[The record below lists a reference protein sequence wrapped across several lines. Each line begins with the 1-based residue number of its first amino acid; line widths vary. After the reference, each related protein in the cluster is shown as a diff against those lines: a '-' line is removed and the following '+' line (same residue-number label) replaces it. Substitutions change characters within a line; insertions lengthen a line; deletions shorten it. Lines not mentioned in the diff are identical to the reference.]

1 MKRFQS
7 VKAGA
12 EGHFTT
18 MSSIARV
25 ILKEPA
31 TDFSSY
37 DSVCVCALCDP
48 IDYSTPGSSVHGIL
62 QARRLEWVAIS
73 SSRDPTCVSYVFC
86 ISRWILYPPPPG
98 KLLNDSGSLK
108 CLRMIYFGL
117 KEHFGKE
124 ELRSWDAVDPLEV
137 CGDRR
142 VSSSQL
148 SRCLVR
154 RSW

>member
-7 VKAGA
+7 VKAEA

-48 IDYSTPGSSVHGIL
+48 TDYSTPGSSVHGIL

-73 SSRDPTCVSYVFC
+73 SSRGSSWPTDRTCVSSVSC
-86 ISRWILYPPPPG
+86 IGRRILYHSPTREAPRRS
-98 KLLNDSGSLK
+98 LSSLK
-108 CLRMIYFGL
+108 SFVRC
-117 KEHFGKE
+117 
-124 ELRSWDAVDPLEV
+124 APQ
-137 CGDRR
+137 
-142 VSSSQL
+142 SSGASILFFCYIL
-148 SRCLVR
+148 SGCSVG
-154 RSW
+154 SGYGG